1 MPRLTIYVSSDE
13 KEMFDNVAN
22 KKGKKPSSLAY
33 EWHINKLKRE
43 HTKVFNQ
50 VIKTMGT
57 PENE

>member
-1 MPRLTIYVSSDE
+1 MPRLTIYVSDDE
-13 KEMFDNVAN
+13 KEMFDSVAN
-22 KKGKKPSSLAY
+22 FHGSKISALAR